1 MSESG
6 VHGGFAGNHAKF
18 NALCRAFAA
27 IRTTLSASSPERL
40 LPGRYRQFV
49 PIVPISTIHTIFPE
63 ASGT

>member
-6 VHGGFAGNHAKF
+6 VHGGFARNHRKF
-18 NALCRAFAA
+18 KANRTAFAA
-27 IRTTLSASSPERL
+27 IRTTLTASSPERL

-49 PIVPISTIHTIFPE
+49 PIVPISTIHTNFPE